1 MEPHEAHRGS
11 QNTSAQRGKVT
22 GKDRSAT
29 GCNQENAK
37 PGESILQDPQCRLY
51 YRLVFKMLFMGKSFR
66 ADDLNQA
73 LLLPPS
79 LHDWLPET
87 HLARFLVDVVAALD
101 LGSIY
106 ASYESKDGRGQSAY
120 APETMLRVLLYG
132 YATGVYSSRKFEART
147 YEDVAFRYLSA
158 DTHPDRDT
166 IATFRKRHLE
176 ALAGLFV
183 QALLLCEKAG
193 LVKLG
198 DRKS

>member
-1 MEPHEAHRGS
+1 
-11 QNTSAQRGKVT
+11 
-22 GKDRSAT
+22 
-29 GCNQENAK
+29 
-37 PGESILQDPQCRLY
+37 
-51 YRLVFKMLFMGKSFR
+51 MLFMGKSFR

-132 YATGVYSSRKFEART
+132 YATGVYSSRKLEART

-158 DTHPDRDT
+158 DTHPGGMEAGVSDRQL
-166 IATFRKRHLE
+166 AE
-176 ALAGLFV
+176 AVPLRMDPASRLRGAAEAFSAPNRPLN
-183 QALLLCEKAG
+183 
-193 LVKLG
+193 
-198 DRKS
+198 RKSHPHQIAARSRCLLRSAAPAPPAPSTLLDLAR